1 MPEGVMTAA
10 LLELPVRQVD
20 EAAARGGASG
30 GRATLEGRLRET
42 WRALAEHG
50 TSECP
55 LCRSRMIL
63 REAVGEC
70 GTCGTRL
77 T

>member
-1 MPEGVMTAA
+1 MNAA
-10 LLELPVRQVD
+10 LLESPVRRVD
-20 EAAARGGASG
+20 EAAERAGASG
-30 GRATLEGRLRET
+30 GRATLEGRLSET
-42 WRALAEHG
+42 WLALAEHG

-55 LCRSRMIL
+55 LCRSRMVL

-70 GTCGTRL
+70 GSCGTRL